1 MIKLLNAIIKQFR
14 YINYEQL
21 VLDTIE
27 RKEKYLR
34 QIHPVNPIH

>member
-27 RKEKYLR
+27 RQEKYLR